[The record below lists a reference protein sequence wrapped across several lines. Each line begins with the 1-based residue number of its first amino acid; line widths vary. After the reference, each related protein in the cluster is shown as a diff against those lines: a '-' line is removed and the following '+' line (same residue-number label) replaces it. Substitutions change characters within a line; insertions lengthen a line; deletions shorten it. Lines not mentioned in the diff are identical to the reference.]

1 MQQQDDKLYK
11 QLDVSLLRRLLTYL
25 KPYTRWIGVGFFL
38 AIISS
43 SLPPLRPYLTKIAI
57 DNYVVTSD
65 ADGLIQITIL
75 IIGVMIFA
83 SVVQYSLTYLMQW
96 IGQKVLLDIRLA
108 VFKHIQ
114 RFSLRYYD
122 TTPVGRLIT
131 RVTNDVEA
139 LNELFSSGV
148 VLIIADALLILAIVC
163 FMLLTSWKLTIATI
177 AVLPLLFIA
186 TTIFRRKVRV
196 VYAKIRSQ
204 IARMNSFLNEYITG
218 ATTIQLFS
226 REKTQFDTFNEIN
239 DAHTKLQLKSV
250 TYYARFF
257 PVVEMIGSLAL
268 SSIIWY
274 AARTIFSG
282 EMTVGVLIA
291 FMQYSEMFFRPI
303 RDLTEKYNTLQS
315 AMAAAERIFGLLDT
329 ENAILDSPNST
340 KLSSFNHSIEF
351 NNVSFSYDGKTPVLK
366 NLSFTINKGETIAI
380 VGATGSGKSSI
391 INILCRF
398 YDFQEGDIL
407 IDGKSIRTINQES
420 LRARIALVLQDVFLF
435 SRSVGENISLGRD
448 SISEK
453 NIRESAEAIGASEFI
468 EQLPQG
474 YNTLMIERAANLS
487 VGQKQLISFSR
498 ALASNPDILILDE
511 ATSSIDTE
519 TEQII
524 EHSIDLM
531 LKGRTSIVIAHRLS
545 TIQRAD
551 KIVVLHQG
559 EIKEIGSHQ
568 ELLSYNG
575 LYAKLHR
582 LQYKEQLSKISSH
595 KEIDSSFNRT
605 ISATILNNEQ

>member
-1 MQQQDDKLYK
+1 MQPQDDKLYK
-11 QLDVSLLRRLLTYL
+11 QLDVSLLKRLLQYL
-25 KPYTRWIGVGFFL
+25 KPYIRWIGAGFLL

-57 DNYVVTSD
+57 DDYVVTSD
-65 ADGLIQITIL
+65 SGGLLEMTFL
-75 IIGVMIFA
+75 VIGVLVLA
-83 SVVQYSLTYLMQW
+83 AVVQYSLTYLMQW

-114 RFSLRYYD
+114 KFSLRYYD

-163 FMLLTSWKLTIATI
+163 FMLITSWKLTIATI

-196 VYAKIRSQ
+196 VYAQIRTQ

-226 REKTQFDTFNEIN
+226 REKPQFDTFNEIN
-239 DAHTKLQLKSV
+239 DTHTKLQLRSV
-250 TYYARFF
+250 GYYARFF

-268 SSIIWY
+268 SAIIWF

-329 ENAILDSPNST
+329 ENAIEDAPDAVAMG
-340 KLSSFNHSIEF
+340 SFNHSIEF
-351 NNVSFSYDGKTPVLK
+351 NNVSFAYDGKTPVLK
-366 NLSFTINKGETIAI
+366 NLSFTLRKGETIAI

-391 INILCRF
+391 INLICRF

-407 IDGKSIRTINQES
+407 IDGRSIRSITQAS
-420 LRARIALVLQDVFLF
+420 LRSRIALVLQDVFLF
-435 SRSVGENISLGRD
+435 SRSISDNISLGRD
-448 SISEK
+448 FISEEA
-453 NIRESAEAIGASEFI
+453 IREAAVALGASEFI
-468 EQLPQG
+468 EELPSG
-474 YNTLMIERAANLS
+474 YDTHMIERAANLS

-498 ALASNPDILILDE
+498 ALATNPDILILDE

-519 TEQII
+519 TEQLI
-524 EHSIDLM
+524 ERSIDRL
-531 LKGRTSIVIAHRLS
+531 LEGRTSIVIAHRLS
-545 TIQRAD
+545 TIQHAD

-559 EIKEIGSHQ
+559 EIREMGTHQ
-568 ELLSYNG
+568 ELLALKG

-582 LQYKEQLSKISSH
+582 LQYKEQMIG
-595 KEIDSSFNRT
+595 
-605 ISATILNNEQ
+605 

>member
-1 MQQQDDKLYK
+1 MQPQDDKLYK
-11 QLDVSLLRRLLTYL
+11 KLDVSLLRRLLQYL
-25 KPYTRWIGVGFFL
+25 KPYTRWIIFGFFL

-43 SLPPLRPYLTKIAI
+43 TLPPLRPLLTKIAI
-57 DNYVVTSD
+57 DDYVVP
-65 ADGLIQITIL
+65 ANQVGLL
-75 IIGVMIFA
+75 EMVFIIVGVMLLGSII
-83 SVVQYSLTYLMQW
+83 QYSLTYLMQW

-148 VLIIADALLILAIVC
+148 VLIIADALLIIAIVC
-163 FMLLTSWKLTIATI
+163 FMLYTSWKLTIATI
-177 AVLPLLFIA
+177 IVLPLLFIA

-196 VYAKIRSQ
+196 VYAQIRTQ

-226 REKTQFDTFNEIN
+226 RQASMFTTFDDIN
-239 DAHTKLQLKSV
+239 STHTKLQLQSV
-250 TYYARFF
+250 GYYARFF

-268 SSIIWY
+268 SAIIWY
-274 AARTIFSG
+274 AARTIFSK

-329 ENAILDSPNST
+329 ENAIEDAPDATPLEKFSE
-340 KLSSFNHSIEF
+340 SIEF
-351 NNVSFSYDGKTPVLK
+351 RNVTFAYDGVNPVLK
-366 NLSFTINKGETIAI
+366 NLNFTVKKGQTVAI

-391 INILCRF
+391 INLLCRF

-407 IDGKSIRTINQES
+407 IDGRSIRSIKQES

-435 SRSVGENISLGRD
+435 SRSVGENISLGREY
-448 SISEK
+448 ISNESV
-453 NIRESAEAIGASEFI
+453 RESAEALGASEFI
-468 EQLPQG
+468 EQLPNG
-474 YNTLMIERAANLS
+474 YETQMIERAANLS

-498 ALASNPDILILDE
+498 ALATNPDILILDE

-519 TEQII
+519 TEQLI
-524 EHSIDLM
+524 ERSINRL
-531 LKGRTSIVIAHRLS
+531 LEGRTSIVIAHRLS

-551 KIVVLHQG
+551 LIVVLHQG
-559 EIKEIGSHQ
+559 EIREIGTHEQ
-568 ELLSYNG
+568 LIGLHG
-575 LYAKLHR
+575 LYSKLHT
-582 LQYKEQLSKISSH
+582 LQYKEQLKQNIV
-595 KEIDSSFNRT
+595 
-605 ISATILNNEQ
+605 

>member
-1 MQQQDDKLYK
+1 MQPQDDKLYK
-11 QLDVSLLRRLLTYL
+11 KLDVSLLKRLLKYL
-25 KPYTRWIGVGFFL
+25 KPYTRWIGVGFLL

-57 DNYVVTSD
+57 DKYVVTSD
-65 ADGLIQITIL
+65 GEGLLSMTFL
-75 IIGVMIFA
+75 IVGVMVFSAI
-83 SVVQYSLTYLMQW
+83 VQYSLTYLMQW

-114 RFSLRYYD
+114 KFSLRYYD

-163 FMLLTSWKLTIATI
+163 FMLITSWKLTIATI

-186 TTIFRRKVRV
+186 TTVFRRKVRV
-196 VYAKIRSQ
+196 VYAQIRTQ

-226 REKTQFDTFNEIN
+226 REEPQFQTFNEIN
-239 DAHTKLQLKSV
+239 DAHTKLQLRSV
-250 TYYARFF
+250 GYYARFF

-268 SSIIWY
+268 SAIIWF

-291 FMQYSEMFFRPI
+291 FMQFSEMFFRPI

-329 ENAILDSPNST
+329 ENAIEDSPNAIAM
-340 KLSSFNHSIEF
+340 KSFNQSIEF
-351 NNVSFSYDGKTPVLK
+351 RNVSFAYDGKTPVLK
-366 NLSFTINKGETIAI
+366 NLSFTLKKGETIAI

-391 INILCRF
+391 INLLCRF

-407 IDGKSIRTINQES
+407 VDGISIRSITQES
-420 LRARIALVLQDVFLF
+420 LRSRIALVLQDVFLF
-435 SRSVGENISLGRD
+435 SRSVGENISLGREF
-448 SISEK
+448 ISEDG
-453 NIRESAEAIGASEFI
+453 IREAAAALGASEFI
-468 EQLPQG
+468 EQLPEG
-474 YNTLMIERAANLS
+474 YETQMIERAANLS

-498 ALASNPDILILDE
+498 ALATNPDILILDE

-519 TEQII
+519 TEQLI
-524 EHSIDLM
+524 ERSIDRL
-531 LKGRTSIVIAHRLS
+531 LQGRTSIVIAHRLS

-551 KIVVLHQG
+551 KIIVLHQG
-559 EIKEIGSHQ
+559 EIREMGTHQ
-568 ELLSYNG
+568 ELLALKG

-582 LQYKEQLSKISSH
+582 LQYKENYKA
-595 KEIDSSFNRT
+595 KEV
-605 ISATILNNEQ
+605 EQI

>member
-1 MQQQDDKLYK
+1 MQPQDDKLYK
-11 QLDVSLLRRLLTYL
+11 QLDVSLLRRLLKYL
-25 KPYTRWIGVGFFL
+25 QPYVRWIGVGFFL
-38 AIISS
+38 ALISS

-57 DNYVVTSD
+57 DNYVITSD
-65 ADGLIQITIL
+65 GDGLLKITLL
-75 IIGVMIFA
+75 IIGVMILA

-114 RFSLRYYD
+114 RFSLQYYD

-148 VLIIADALLILAIVC
+148 VLIIADALLIIAIVC

-196 VYAKIRSQ
+196 VYAQIRTQ

-239 DAHTKLQLKSV
+239 DAHTKLQLRSV
-250 TYYARFF
+250 TFYARFF

-268 SSIIWY
+268 SIIIWF

-329 ENAILDSPNST
+329 ENAIADSSDAT
-340 KLSSFNHSIEF
+340 TITSFNHSIEF
-351 NNVSFSYDGKTPVLK
+351 KNVSFSYDGKIPILK
-366 NLSFTINKGETIAI
+366 NLNFTLLKGETIAI

-407 IDGKSIRTINQES
+407 IDGISIRSITQES
-420 LRARIALVLQDVFLF
+420 LRSRIALVLQDVFLF
-435 SRSVGENISLGRD
+435 SRSVGENISLGREFV
-448 SISEK
+448 SETE
-453 NIRESAEAIGASEFI
+453 IRDAAEALGAAEFI
-468 EQLPQG
+468 EQLPESYETQ
-474 YNTLMIERAANLS
+474 MIERAANLS

-524 EHSIDLM
+524 ERSIDRM
-531 LKGRTSIVIAHRLS
+531 LEGRTSIVIAHRLS

-559 EIKEIGSHQ
+559 EIREIGSHQ
-568 ELLSYNG
+568 ELLALNG
-575 LYAKLHR
+575 LYAKLHQ
-582 LQYKEQLSKISSH
+582 LQYKEQLHSHPKSIKIESEYSS
-595 KEIDSSFNRT
+595 N
-605 ISATILNNEQ
+605 